1 MQEGKEEGEVME
13 IIYKPAA
20 NMTLADFSDQYGLSL
35 LIEGLVASDD
45 KYRASFVRGD
55 ELVIDRRGFGNTE
68 NEAVANLVYLISG
81 QTIMYFG
88 ATMKVPPLV
97 IGDIAVDVKK
107 AIEAAIAKPIT
118 LPVKGI

>member
-1 MQEGKEEGEVME
+1 ME

-20 NMTLADFSDQYGLSL
+20 NMTLSDFADKYGLSL

-45 KYRASFVRGD
+45 KFRASLVRGD
-55 ELVIDRRGFGNTE
+55 ELAIGLRGFGNTE
-68 NEAVANLVYLISG
+68 NEAVADLVKFLSNTTVLCLDTLIK
-81 QTIMYFG
+81 I
-88 ATMKVPPLV
+88 PPLV
-97 IGDIAVDVKK
+97 SGSVVVDVQK